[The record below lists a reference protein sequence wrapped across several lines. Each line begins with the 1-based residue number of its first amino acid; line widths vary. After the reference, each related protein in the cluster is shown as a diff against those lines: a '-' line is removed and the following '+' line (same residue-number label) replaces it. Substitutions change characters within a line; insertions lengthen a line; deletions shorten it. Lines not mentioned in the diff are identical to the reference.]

1 MWSLDDR
8 SVTRRSSVFDE
19 DKYQPDISGLCGFML
34 DELMADGDGRL
45 DVPPIGL
52 ALGDMSDSHPDSG
65 PFRNLFTSLLS
76 FPLAAAPPAFKSR

>member
-1 MWSLDDR
+1 M
-8 SVTRRSSVFDE
+8 FDE

-65 PFRNLFTSLLS
+65 PFRNLCTSLLS